1 MRKVLFL
8 MALALLLSSAI
19 PVSADRMTITLMVV
33 HKNMPLGGAKVYV
46 NEVLRGMT
54 DKDGQFS
61 FAIPLQRKGG
71 LMEDRFR
78 YNIKI
83 ETNWL
88 SFQKEIEVVGGD
100 ARAILTI
107 YVPWKR

>member
-1 MRKVLFL
+1 MRKILFL
-8 MALALLLSSAI
+8 MALVLLLSFTI

-46 NEVLRGMT
+46 NDVFRGMT
-54 DKDGQFS
+54 DKGGQVS

-71 LMEDRFR
+71 LMDDRLKYDIR
-78 YNIKI
+78 I

-100 ARAILTI
+100 ARAIVTI
-107 YVPWKR
+107 YIPWKK